1 MNEWALYLG
10 MAAALCMLCSLL
22 GTALCCLWGVDP
34 SREAPGT
41 YTAHALRRQLMARI
55 SCFTALLPASLWLGA
70 YLGQMLGSVPGAACC
85 ALYALACALLGFLA
99 TFVSVRHDGLGMA
112 HVYGEELFEK
122 AKKLR
127 DALGSAACVLSGGA
141 LLMSI
146 LRDGWVAVTN
156 AHLFAFSC
164 AMGPMLIMQM
174 GAGRIAPVITS
185 EKQMLPASTG
195 GAVSAGLIAML
206 MLLPGSATPLRW
218 EIAVALWIMITL
230 VWGVSCVV
238 LVRLGGQALHGLLER
253 PFAAKKR
260 GAWPEMLLCAAACAL
275 LSLIADAWLFIAAAV
290 LCAMSVLMDVIAC
303 TVWIR
308 RIGRG
313 LFSRNRI

>member
-22 GTALCCLWGVDP
+22 GAALAYLWGVDP

-41 YTAHALRRQLMARI
+41 YTVHALRRQMLARV
-55 SCFTALLPASLWLGA
+55 SCFLSVLPASLWLGA

-85 ALYALACALLGFLA
+85 ALYTLACALMGFLA
-99 TFVSVRHDGLGMA
+99 TFVSVRHDGCSMA
-112 HVYGEELFEK
+112 RVCGEELFEK
-122 AKKLR
+122 AEKLR
-127 DALGSAACVLSGGA
+127 HALGCAACVLSSGA

-156 AHLFAFSC
+156 AHLFALAC
-164 AMGPMLIMQM
+164 VLGPMLIMQM
-174 GAGRIAPVITS
+174 GAERIAPMVTS
-185 EKQMLPASTG
+185 EKQMLLASAG
-195 GAVSAGLIAML
+195 SAVSAGLMAML
-206 MLLPGSATPLRW
+206 MLLPGAAMPLRW
-218 EIAVALWIMITL
+218 EIALALWVMITL
-230 VWGVSCVV
+230 VWIISCVT
-238 LVRLGGQALHGLLER
+238 LVRLGGRALHGLLER

-260 GAWPEMLLCAAACAL
+260 GAWPEMLLCAAACVL

-290 LCAMSVLMDVIAC
+290 LCTLNALMDLLAC
-303 TVWIR
+303 MAWLR